1 MQPWFITGKQKYRK
15 AMDSHIVLPKICIKL
30 KNSDIYITPH
40 SNWNKTKYYVMVLPT
55 PPQKNPQKNINKNLE
70 TLEKKI
76 GLMHAYK
83 IRYRPIFNPFI
94 ENHDCT

>member
-1 MQPWFITGKQKYRK
+1 
-15 AMDSHIVLPKICIKL
+15 
-30 KNSDIYITPH
+30 
-40 SNWNKTKYYVMVLPT
+40 MVLPT
-55 PPQKNPQKNINKNLE
+55 PPKKNPQTNINKNLE

-83 IRYRPIFNPFI
+83 ISYRPIFNPFI

>member
-1 MQPWFITGKQKYRK
+1 
-15 AMDSHIVLPKICIKL
+15 MDSHIVLPKICIKL

-40 SNWNKTKYYVMVLPT
+40 SKIKQNGTPHPT
-55 PPQKNPQKNINKNLE
+55 QKKPQTNINKNLE

-83 IRYRPIFNPFI
+83 ISYRPIFNPFI